1 MMELAAT
8 LIVILVRA
16 IFIVS
21 YTEYVRLKTLEAR
34 VKQQQLDIE
43 KSVKLQRCDSIRIL
57 QIERER
63 TRCLVL

>member
-16 IFIVS
+16 IFLVS
-21 YTEYVRLKTLEAR
+21 YTEYVRLKTLEAK

-57 QIERER
+57 QIERE
-63 TRCLVL
+63 LDV